1 MAFVKMQKGPDVT
14 IGVAVLGMLRRTA
27 SVQRLHCAASVQ
39 RLHCTASVQRLHRA
53 ASVQNDGLPLFGN
66 CVTPGE
72 MECAFS

>member
-1 MAFVKMQKGPDVT
+1 MGFVKMQKGPDVT

-27 SVQRLHCAASVQ
+27 SVQRLHC
-39 RLHCTASVQRLHRA
+39 T